1 MHANH
6 LLLEEPIRMA
16 SILEPSRSS
25 FFPAMTKIVGTLGP
39 RSRSVEAISACLQAG
54 MSVGRFDFSW
64 GDAEYHQETLENL
77 RTAVKST
84 KKLCAVMLDTVGPEL
99 HVIINAKTTISLQ
112 EDGIVVLTPDQGQ
125 EASSD
130 MLPINFSGLAKAV
143 KKGDTIFLG
152 QYLFTGSETTSV
164 WLEVNELK
172 GEDVVCLI
180 KNIAG
185 VALMSFPVLNSHLRL
200 RFETVDGLI
209 LDSPWAYLWLY
220 ISPPWFNQSPEFEPA
235 VRLKVC
241 RQKMHKKSNKRFFS
255 ECVDKRCIRLLQVCV
270 GDSCGI

>member
-1 MHANH
+1 
-6 LLLEEPIRMA
+6 
-16 SILEPSRSS
+16 
-25 FFPAMTKIVGTLGP
+25 
-39 RSRSVEAISACLQAG
+39 
-54 MSVGRFDFSW
+54 
-64 GDAEYHQETLENL
+64 
-77 RTAVKST
+77 
-84 KKLCAVMLDTVGPEL
+84 MLDIVGPEL
-99 HVIINAKTTISLQ
+99 HVIINAEKTISLQ

-130 MLPINFSGLAKAV
+130 VLPINFSGLAKAV

-180 KNIAG
+180 KNIGG

-209 LDSPWAYLWLY
+209 LDSPWACLWLY

-235 VRLKVC
+235 VRLRVC
-241 RQKMHKKSNKRFFS
+241 RQKMHKKSNKRFF
-255 ECVDKRCIRLLQVCV
+255 LLQ
-270 GDSCGI
+270 